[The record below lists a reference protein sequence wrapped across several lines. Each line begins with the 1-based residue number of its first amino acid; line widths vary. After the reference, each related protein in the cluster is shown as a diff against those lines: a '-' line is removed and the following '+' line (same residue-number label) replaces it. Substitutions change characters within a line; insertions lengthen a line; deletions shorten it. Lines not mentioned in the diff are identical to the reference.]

1 MVGYRNLESAEVIV
15 GLLVPV
21 GLDGFRLV
29 VGLEDHIGK
38 STTITIIAPPAG
50 SEYGIKAMRAF
61 ARWRFAFKSGFK
73 TGSHARQR
81 RDYGH
86 MCLLMFAII
95 CNGL

>member
-1 MVGYRNLESAEVIV
+1 MVGYRNLESVEVIV

-29 VGLEDHIGK
+29 VGLEDHIRK

-61 ARWRFAFKSGFK
+61 ARWRFAFKSGFE